1 MTRTRTTAG
10 RPARKTPDKVT
21 RLTPEPGVSGVDRM
35 LDAKLWNNPC
45 WFAFRL
51 NYLALRYNTPLYDW
65 IKRAYGLSRVE
76 YVVIY
81 SLALSDGGQAR
92 DISDSSG
99 FPKPTLSRAVARLTE
114 LGLIVQTKV
123 KGLGRN
129 QPLNLSAKGWALFRE
144 TLPAFEAH
152 ERTMLAAL
160 SDEEQSTL
168 AHLLAR
174 VVRSADTWPD
184 FIPDLPATAPP
195 PVSAAPIR
203 SAKRP

>member
-1 MTRTRTTAG
+1 MTKTRTTAA
-10 RPARKTPDKVT
+10 RPARKP
-21 RLTPEPGVSGVDRM
+21 PEKATCTAPEVGVSAMDRM
-35 LDAKLWNNPC
+35 LDAKLWHNPC

-65 IKRAYGLSRVE
+65 IRRVYGLSRVE
-76 YVVIY
+76 YVVVY
-81 SLALSDGGQAR
+81 SLALSDGGRAR

-114 LGLIVQTKV
+114 LGLIVQKKV
-123 KGLGRN
+123 TGLGRN
-129 QPLNLSAKGWALFRE
+129 QPLSLSAEGWALFRE

-152 ERTMLAAL
+152 ERTMLGAL
-160 SDEEQSTL
+160 SDDEQSTL

-184 FIPDLPATAPP
+184 IITDLPVATPP
-195 PVSAAPIR
+195 KASTAPIR